1 MLNLTVAYVNQAE
14 REREIE
20 DGLRR
25 RQVLHPE
32 NQSTTPTEP
41 PARQMAT
48 QRRTAVPA
56 RAAGR

>member
-25 RQVLHPE
+25 RRLLHPQD
-32 NQSTTPTEP
+32 QSTARADR
-41 PARQMAT
+41 PAHQAAT
-48 QRRTAVPA
+48 QRRTPVPA

>member
-32 NQSTTPTEP
+32 NQSTTPAEP
-41 PARQMAT
+41 RSRQLAT
-48 QRRTAVPA
+48 QRRTPVPA
-56 RAAGR
+56 RVAGR